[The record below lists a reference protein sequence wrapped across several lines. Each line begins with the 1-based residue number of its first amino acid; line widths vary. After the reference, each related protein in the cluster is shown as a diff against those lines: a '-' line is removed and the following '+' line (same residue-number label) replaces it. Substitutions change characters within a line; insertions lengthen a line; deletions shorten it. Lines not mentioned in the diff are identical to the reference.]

1 MTSPIT
7 HPARLS
13 ATIITKNEAR
23 DLPACLASLA
33 FCDEIVV
40 VDSGSTDA
48 TVAIAEAHGCRV
60 LIRTDWIGFGAQK
73 QRALDAATGD
83 WVLSIDAD
91 ETIPPAL
98 AAEIRAA
105 IETGANAGYRIN
117 RLNIFLGKPLRHG
130 GWYPDRHLRLVRRDA
145 ARFTEHLVHEALTV
159 EGAVYDLATD
169 MPHQSY
175 RDLDE
180 VLDKQRRYAISGA
193 EQRRATGRKGGV
205 GKAVQRASWTFVRLY
220 ILKRGFLDGR
230 EGFLAAAANTQEIFW
245 RYVSAGWTAPEANS
259 AAEPKSVSPTRSEPG
274 AHP

>member
-1 MTSPIT
+1 MHSGKTAT
-7 HPARLS
+7 KLS

-40 VDSGSTDA
+40 VDSGSTDE

-98 AAEIRAA
+98 ASEIRAA

-130 GWYPDRHLRLVRRDA
+130 GWYPDRHVRVVRRDL
-145 ARFTEHLVHEALTV
+145 ARFTPDLVHESLVV
-159 EGAVYDLATD
+159 EGNVEDLAHD
-169 MPHQSY
+169 MPHQTY
-175 RDLDE
+175 RDIDE
-180 VLDKQRRYAISGA
+180 LLDKQRRYAISGG
-193 EQRRATGRKGGV
+193 EQRRSRHKGGV
-205 GKAVQRASWTFVRLY
+205 FRAARRATRTFLKLY
-220 ILKRGFLDGR
+220 ILKLGFLDGGV
-230 EGFLAAAANTQEIFW
+230 GFLAAASNTQEIFW
-245 RYVSAGWTAPEANS
+245 RYVAAGWTAPDAES
-259 AAEPKSVSPTRSEPG
+259 AAEPKSGVSPTRSEPG
-274 AHP
+274 ARP